1 MTNQVIGHVEIP
13 VTDLEK
19 SSNFFIKVFNWDLKS
34 FGRGYYLCNSHKGMT
49 IGLRKV
55 DKVVNGDCT
64 IFHVQVED
72 IDSVL
77 DKVKAAGG
85 KVVREKT
92 IIPVYGYYA
101 LLIDLDG
108 NTIGLYQSN
117 F

>member
-1 MTNQVIGHVEIP
+1 MTQQVIGHVEIP
-13 VTDLEK
+13 VTELET
-19 SSNFFIKVFNWDLKS
+19 SAQFFNKIFSWDLKP
-34 FGRGYYLCNSHKGMT
+34 FGRNYFLYNTHKGMT

-55 DKVVNGDCT
+55 DKPVNGDCT
-64 IFHVQVED
+64 IFHIQVED
-72 IDSVL
+72 IDSTL
-77 DKVKAAGG
+77 DKVKAGGG

-101 LLIDLDG
+101 LLSDPDG